1 MKKYLDKYV
10 LDRDKNLKYDFMPS
24 MIEIIEKPENMASK
38 VLIIL
43 IIMVFVTTLVWA
55 CFFKI
60 DIVVSCA
67 GYVTYAEGEMS
78 NIIATTSGKINEIF
92 FYEGDSVNT
101 GDIIFAVDSDDIDVK
116 LKELEDNKILL
127 SEQKE
132 VYETIL
138 DNEDSENSIEE
149 VINIDNYSNK
159 IIINS
164 IITEELLYENQLDE
178 YELSGLY
185 DNNNVRENE
194 KESFILNHRLSVIQ
208 KISSIDLSI
217 SDIDNDIFMYEK
229 EKENRQI
236 RALTDGI
243 IGKMTDLKVGQNI
256 NEGEAY
262 GFIIPSEGEMI
273 ISGYISGSDIN
284 EVNLGDEVK
293 IRLDM
298 YKGTDEEIITGTVSK
313 IDNVT
318 TNVDGLGAVYPV
330 EISIDEDLDL
340 KVGNMGTIDVI
351 VGKRSV
357 MDYFIDPFKRGL
369 RDSLHER

>member
-92 FYEGDSVNT
+92 LYEGDSVNT
-101 GDIIFAVDSDDIDVK
+101 GDIIFSVDSDDIDVK

-149 VINIDNYSNK
+149 VINIDNFSNK

-185 DNNNVRENE
+185 DNNNVKENE

-262 GFIIPSEGEMI
+262 GYIIPSEGEMI

-298 YKGTDEEIITGTVSK
+298 YKGTDKEIITGTVSK

-330 EISIDEDLDL
+330 EIAIDEELDL

>member
-1 MKKYLDKYV
+1 M
-10 LDRDKNLKYDFMPS
+10 
-24 MIEIIEKPENMASK
+24 
-38 VLIIL
+38 
-43 IIMVFVTTLVWA
+43 
-55 CFFKI
+55 
-60 DIVVSCA
+60 
-67 GYVTYAEGEMS
+67 
-78 NIIATTSGKINEIF
+78 
-92 FYEGDSVNT
+92 
-101 GDIIFAVDSDDIDVK
+101 
-116 LKELEDNKILL
+116 ELN
-127 SEQKE
+127 
-132 VYETIL
+132 ETIL

-164 IITEELLYENQLDE
+164 IITEELLFENQLDE

-194 KESFILNHRLSVIQ
+194 KESFILNHRLSAIQ

-262 GFIIPSEGEMI
+262 GYIIPSEGEMI

-298 YKGTDEEIITGTVSK
+298 YNGTDKEIITGTVSK

-318 TNVDGLGAVYPV
+318 TNVDGLGAVYPL

-369 RDSLHER
+369 RESLHER

>member
-92 FYEGDSVNT
+92 LYEGDSVNT
-101 GDIIFAVDSDDIDVK
+101 GDIIFSVDSDDIDVK

-185 DNNNVRENE
+185 DNNNVKENE

-262 GFIIPSEGEMI
+262 GYIIPSEGEMI

-298 YKGTDEEIITGTVSK
+298 YKGTDKEIITGTVSK

-330 EISIDEDLDL
+330 EIAIDEELDL